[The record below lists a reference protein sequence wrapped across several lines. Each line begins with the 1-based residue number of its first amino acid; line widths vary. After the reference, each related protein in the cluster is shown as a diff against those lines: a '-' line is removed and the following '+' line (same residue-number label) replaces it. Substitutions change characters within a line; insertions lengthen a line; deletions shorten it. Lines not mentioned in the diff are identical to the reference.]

1 MVFVTAAHV
10 FFFSRLAVMD
20 FLCRLKF
27 YLSLD
32 ILLPSHNPQV
42 RPGYQRS
49 VKRESLLMIWG
60 AVEFLRGS

>member
-32 ILLPSHNPQV
+32 ILLFSHNPQD
-42 RPGYQRS
+42 R
-49 VKRESLLMIWG
+49 LLEVSQERKSFDDLG
-60 AVEFLRGS
+60 GRGVLER

>member
-1 MVFVTAAHV
+1 M
-10 FFFSRLAVMD
+10 FFFSGLAVMD

-32 ILLPSHNPQV
+32 ILLSSYNPQA

-49 VKRESLLMIWG
+49 VKRESLLMILG
-60 AVEFLRGS
+60 GRGVLER